1 MALVSVDHHHPLG
14 GHRCEDDL
22 ATMFV
27 GVAVGGGS
35 GGNVIWKS
43 LLWLSGGDVAILRE
57 CRWRSSWLS
66 GDGELDYLSINLK
79 RESLMEC
86 TNHVGF

>member
-1 MALVSVDHHHPLG
+1 
-14 GHRCEDDL
+14 
-22 ATMFV
+22 
-27 GVAVGGGS
+27 
-35 GGNVIWKS
+35 
-43 LLWLSGGDVAILRE
+43 LWLSGGDVAILRE
-57 CRWRSSWLS
+57 CRWRSLWLS